1 MTLNRFKTRHLFTVG
16 AETRRQRTALSDL
29 NWEGIQKVN
38 TKFFIALCMS
48 TNDHKSIK
56 SINFMVSQ
64 KLYQVDGFVN
74 IESIHVKNSK
84 KSWEE
89 DMSLRIIK
97 DGISDDGISTLERE
111 KITSVSFMK

>member
-48 TNDHKSIK
+48 TNDRRSAMGVGCGITNKIGRF
-56 SINFMVSQ
+56 INLELVNNDEGLYFR
-64 KLYQVDGFVN
+64 KLY
-74 IESIHVKNSK
+74 
-84 KSWEE
+84 
-89 DMSLRIIK
+89 
-97 DGISDDGISTLERE
+97 
-111 KITSVSFMK
+111 KIASGC